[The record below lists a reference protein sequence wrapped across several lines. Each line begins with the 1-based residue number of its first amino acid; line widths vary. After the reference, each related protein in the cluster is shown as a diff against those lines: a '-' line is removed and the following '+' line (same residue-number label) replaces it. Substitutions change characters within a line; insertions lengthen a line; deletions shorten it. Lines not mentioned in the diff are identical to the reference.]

1 MSKSSPALK
10 AIMIYFSRRKT
21 PRRLPRALTEKEVRL
36 LLNQPDGGPT
46 GQRDRAI
53 LEVLY
58 GSGLRVTELISLR
71 IEDVDC
77 RSRRIKVTGKGSKD
91 RLVPL
96 GERARD
102 ELEKYLDCA
111 RDGFLGGRDSE
122 ILFVNYAGKGLSRQG
137 VWKIIKCY
145 GQAAGI
151 QDLSPH
157 TLRHSFATHLLDHGA
172 NLRAIQVM
180 LGHSEITTT
189 QIYTHVSR
197 ERLRAIY
204 NQCHPRA

>member
-1 MSKSSPALK
+1 
-10 AIMIYFSRRKT
+10 MIYFSRRKT
-21 PRRLPRALTEKEVRL
+21 PRRLPRALTEKEVGL
-36 LLNQPDGGPT
+36 LLNQPNGGAT

-71 IEDVDC
+71 MEDVDY
-77 RSRRIKVTGKGSKD
+77 RARRIRVPGKGSKD
-91 RLVPL
+91 RIVPL
-96 GERARD
+96 GEIALN
-102 ELEKYLDCA
+102 ELEKYLGSA
-111 RDGFLGGRDSE
+111 RGELLGKGYSE

-137 VWKIIKCY
+137 VWKIIKRY
-145 GQAAGI
+145 GLAAGI
-151 QDLSPH
+151 QDISPH
-157 TLRHSFATHLLDHGA
+157 ILRHSFATHLLDHGA
-172 NLRAIQVM
+172 NLRAIQEM

-197 ERLRAIY
+197 ERLRKLY